1 MKKRSWIIGAV
12 AVLLAVGMIG
22 LTAVT
27 AGADSSRMTEEEI
40 NAVVNTQTDA
50 TQITSPFIEVANQV
64 RNSVVGVNNYASTA
78 SYYGYGYNYGYGRQ
92 PRSED
97 VLRGTGSGVVITE
110 YGHVLTNY
118 HVVEN
123 SSRVTVTTAQDQ
135 SEHEAQVV
143 GYDADL
149 DIAVLLV
156 PDLNLPAVPLGDSD
170 QLQVGE
176 WAIVIGNPLG
186 EDFARTLTVGVVS
199 AIDRQITDST
209 LDRYGRRTTVT
220 NTMIQVDAAV
230 NSGNSGGG
238 MFNTLGQ
245 LQGIPARKYSSNM
258 LFSTSIESI
267 GMCIPINVAKPLIAQ
282 VLKDYDGTAVSAQ
295 AEPKDAENEQIAREP
310 LKGKPRLGI
319 VVTTLVSDYDRV
331 LPQGALVRS
340 VDAGSPAEKA
350 GLQAGDIIVECDGA
364 IIASSDELTNKL
376 KGFQE
381 GDSVTLKVYR
391 DTDLQQQMRENYID
405 YSKLGKN
412 YDWVEITVQL
422 KVLDQVDRNS

>member
-40 NAVVNTQTDA
+40 NALVNTQTDA

-64 RNSVVGVNNYASTA
+64 RNSVVGVNNYASAA
-78 SYYGYGYNYGYGRQ
+78 SYYGYGYYYGYGRQ

-123 SSRVTVTTAQDQ
+123 SSRV
-135 SEHEAQVV
+135 
-143 GYDADL
+143 
-149 DIAVLLV
+149 
-156 PDLNLPAVPLGDSD
+156 
-170 QLQVGE
+170 
-176 WAIVIGNPLG
+176 
-186 EDFARTLTVGVVS
+186 
-199 AIDRQITDST
+199 
-209 LDRYGRRTTVT
+209 TVT

>member
-40 NAVVNTQTDA
+40 NALVNTQTDA

-64 RNSVVGVNNYASTA
+64 RNSVVGVNNYASAA
-78 SYYGYGYNYGYGRQ
+78 SYYGYGYYYGYGRQ

>member
-64 RNSVVGVNNYASTA
+64 RNSVVGVNNYASAA
-78 SYYGYGYNYGYGRQ
+78 SYYGYGYYYGYGRQ